1 MSICGD
7 IEFRVGSSQ
16 SARKPAQAWVSFEEA
31 ATVFGDDDA
40 LIEDD
45 LEHSD
50 DEDRFII
57 TGMSWKE
64 RVLLTAYTIRRAET
78 VRIISSRRA
87 EPHERRTYEEKITR
101 RNR

>member
-1 MSICGD
+1 MIPNFEWDEAKAAENLLKHGV
-7 IEFRVGSSQ
+7 R
-16 SARKPAQAWVSFEEA
+16 FEEA

-45 LEHSD
+45 VAHSE

-57 TGMSWKE
+57 TGMSAVE
-64 RVLLTAYTIRRAET
+64 RLLLTAYTIRREDT

-87 EPHERRTYEEKITR
+87 LPHERQPYEEKSR
-101 RNR
+101 RRR